1 MSARHRPSKLIKN
14 QNASTI
20 NADKLK
26 TKMSETIISN
36 APPAF
41 SSEYLGDELGSLSSC
56 RSRYATTISRTP
68 MNPARSNKW
77 KFIVIAPAIARRS
90 ESRVQALHYN
100 HCHECFGATSTA
112 RRFWTGI
119 CLSDKRQEI
128 MIKVGTLIA

>member
-1 MSARHRPSKLIKN
+1 MSDRHRPSKLIKN

-26 TKMSETIISN
+26 ANMSETIISS
-36 APPAF
+36 APAAF

-56 RSRYATTISRTP
+56 RRRYATMISRTP

-90 ESRVQALHYN
+90 ESRVPASHYN
-100 HCHECFGATSTA
+100 HCHDWFSRAFALARYLPVGHGA
-112 RRFWTGI
+112 
-119 CLSDKRQEI
+119 
-128 MIKVGTLIA
+128 